1 MFGQIQPTQFD
12 IEFSLLGVPVRVNP
26 FFWLVAIIFGWG
38 LGDASLVVLWVIAV
52 FFSIL
57 VHEMGHAMMAR
68 AFGYSPH
75 IVLHQFGGYAS
86 FIPGHRHT
94 LGKSIAI
101 SLAGPVAGF
110 TLYAIIWGIESVLFT
125 NNVEVSPRLFAL
137 FRFMFHINLYWGLV
151 NLLPVLPLDGGQV
164 CRDTLLSFR
173 RHDGETW
180 AMRISVAIGVAMAI
194 YFLQNGER
202 YPAILF
208 GLLAFQNLQALNH
221 RNNSW

>member
-101 SLAGPVAGF
+101 SFAGPVAGF

-125 NNVEVSPRLFAL
+125 NNVEISPRLFAL

-180 AMRISVAIGVAMAI
+180 AMRISVAVGVAMAI
-194 YFLQNGER
+194 YFLQTGER